1 MINNIMKNN
10 KLVDMLEEES
20 YIEND
25 ERIHKIYS
33 EIDKEKYTII
43 FLALLAFYL
52 YELMILQK
60 NDTPLVFFIILDG
73 IYTDMKLA
81 INKAYI
87 KTNLK
92 YMETC
97 GWLLLLLR
105 YIKYKF
111 LININ
116 FIMLIIIS
124 LVVGYIYIKL
134 MLYISNKSK
143 I

>member
-25 ERIHKIYS
+25 ERIHKIYN

-60 NDTPLVFFIILDG
+60 MIHL
-73 IYTDMKLA
+73 
-81 INKAYI
+81 
-87 KTNLK
+87 
-92 YMETC
+92 
-97 GWLLLLLR
+97 
-105 YIKYKF
+105 
-111 LININ
+111 
-116 FIMLIIIS
+116 
-124 LVVGYIYIKL
+124 
-134 MLYISNKSK
+134 
-143 I
+143 

>member
-25 ERIHKIYS
+25 ERIHKIYN

-43 FLALLAFYL
+43 FLALLTFYL

-60 NDTPLVFFIILDG
+60 NDTPLVFVIIFDG
-73 IYTDMKLA
+73 IYTDIKLA
-81 INKAYI
+81 MSEAYI

-97 GWLLLLLR
+97 GALLLLLR
-105 YIKYKF
+105 YFKYKF

-124 LVVGYIYIKL
+124 CVVGYLYIKL
-134 MLYISNKSK
+134 MLYINNRSK

>member
-25 ERIHKIYS
+25 ERIHKIYN

-43 FLALLAFYL
+43 FLALLVFYL

-60 NDTPLVFFIILDG
+60 NDTPLVFVIIFDG
-73 IYTDMKLA
+73 IYTDIKLA
-81 INKAYI
+81 MSKAYI
-87 KTNLK
+87 KTNFK
-92 YMETC
+92 YMENC
-97 GWLLLLLR
+97 CWILLLLR
-105 YIKYKF
+105 YFKYKF

-116 FIMLIIIS
+116 FMIITIIS
-124 LVVGYIYIKL
+124 FVIGYLYIK
-134 MLYISNKSK
+134 
-143 I
+143 

>member
-1 MINNIMKNN
+1 
-10 KLVDMLEEES
+10 
-20 YIEND
+20 
-25 ERIHKIYS
+25 
-33 EIDKEKYTII
+33 
-43 FLALLAFYL
+43 
-52 YELMILQK
+52 MILQK

-73 IYTDMKLA
+73 IYTDIRLA
-81 INKAYI
+81 MNKAYI

-97 GWLLLLLR
+97 CWLLLLLR
-105 YIKYKF
+105 YFKYKF

-116 FIMLIIIS
+116 FMIIIIIS
-124 LVVGYIYIKL
+124 FVIGYLYIKL

>member
-43 FLALLAFYL
+43 FLALLTFYL

-73 IYTDMKLA
+73 IYTDIRLA
-81 INKAYI
+81 MNKAYI

-97 GWLLLLLR
+97 CWLLLLLR
-105 YIKYKF
+105 YFKYKF

-116 FIMLIIIS
+116 FMIIIIIS
-124 LVVGYIYIKL
+124 FVIGYLYIKL

>member
-25 ERIHKIYS
+25 ERIHKIYN

-43 FLALLAFYL
+43 FLALLVFYL

-60 NDTPLVFFIILDG
+60 NDTPLVFVIIFDG
-73 IYTDMKLA
+73 IYTDIKLA
-81 INKAYI
+81 MSKAYI
-87 KTNLK
+87 KTNFK
-92 YMETC
+92 YMENC
-97 GWLLLLLR
+97 CWILLLLR
-105 YIKYKF
+105 YFKYKF

-116 FIMLIIIS
+116 FMIITIIS
-124 LVVGYIYIKL
+124 FVIGYLYIKL
-134 MLYISNKSK
+134 MLYINNKSK

>member
-10 KLVDMLEEES
+10 KLVDMLDEES

-25 ERIHKIYS
+25 ERIHKIYN

-43 FLALLAFYL
+43 FLTLLAFYL

-60 NDTPLVFFIILDG
+60 NDTPLVFVVILDG
-73 IYTDMKLA
+73 IYTDIKLA
-81 INKAYI
+81 MNKAYI

-97 GWLLLLLR
+97 GGLLLLLR

-116 FIMLIIIS
+116 FMIIIIIS
-124 LVVGYIYIKL
+124 FVIGYLYIKL

>member
-43 FLALLAFYL
+43 FLALLTFYL

-60 NDTPLVFFIILDG
+60 
-73 IYTDMKLA
+73 K
-81 INKAYI
+81 
-87 KTNLK
+87 
-92 YMETC
+92 
-97 GWLLLLLR
+97 
-105 YIKYKF
+105 
-111 LININ
+111 
-116 FIMLIIIS
+116 
-124 LVVGYIYIKL
+124 
-134 MLYISNKSK
+134 
-143 I
+143 